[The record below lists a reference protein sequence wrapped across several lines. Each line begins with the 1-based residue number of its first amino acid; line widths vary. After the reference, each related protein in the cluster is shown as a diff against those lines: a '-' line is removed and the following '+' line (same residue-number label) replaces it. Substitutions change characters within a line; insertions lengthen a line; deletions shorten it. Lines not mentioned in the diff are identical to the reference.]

1 MKKESKES
9 PGGESIDFSRQRR
22 ICRMVFCDKP
32 RINPYIEDGEIIFFC
47 DEYIPSGNGG
57 K

>member
-1 MKKESKES
+1 MK
-9 PGGESIDFSRQRR
+9 
-22 ICRMVFCDKP
+22 KP